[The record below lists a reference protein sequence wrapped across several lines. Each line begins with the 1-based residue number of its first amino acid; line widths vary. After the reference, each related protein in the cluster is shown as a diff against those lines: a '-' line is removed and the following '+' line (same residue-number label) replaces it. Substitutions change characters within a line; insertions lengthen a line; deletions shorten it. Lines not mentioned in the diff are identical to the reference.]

1 MRSSEWIKLCLMMFT
16 RVSVPIADESW
27 KTAYSF
33 DSWLCAWHTRVISCV
48 GLRFTIN
55 RLVAFVLSC
64 AVIQMLSL
72 CKEDKHTSF
81 LLSSFSVLQPHHLS
95 CCQLK
100 ELPSCFSWPG
110 VAYPHYRMNFC
121 GGCCYQNLISSF
133 LLLCLVDVQLFLT
146 VSTLQMTGS
155 FAFHS

>member
-16 RVSVPIADESW
+16 WVSVPIADESW

-33 DSWLCAWHTRVISCV
+33 DSWLCAWHARVISCV
-48 GLRFTIN
+48 GLCFTIN
-55 RLVAFVLSC
+55 RLVAFILSC
-64 AVIQMLSL
+64 TLIQMSL
-72 CKEDKHTSF
+72 CKEDKHAYF
-81 LLSSFSVLQPHHLS
+81 LLLSCSVLQPYHLS

-100 ELPSCFSWPG
+100 ELPPWFSWPG
-110 VAYPHYRMNFC
+110 VAYPHYHMNFC

-133 LLLCLVDVQLFLT
+133 PLLYLADVQLFLT